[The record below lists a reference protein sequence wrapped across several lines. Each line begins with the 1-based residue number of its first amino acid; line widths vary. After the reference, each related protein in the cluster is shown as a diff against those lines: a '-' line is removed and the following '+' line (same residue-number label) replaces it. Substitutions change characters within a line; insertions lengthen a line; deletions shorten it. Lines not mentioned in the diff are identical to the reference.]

1 MATRKI
7 IVKTGKSRR
16 KGTVSRS
23 AIRKAVQAVFG
34 NSGTAESTQAA
45 KITGVKKAKSGILQ
59 AQ

>member
-7 IVKTGKSRR
+7 IVKTDKSRG
-16 KGTVSRS
+16 KGTISRS

-34 NSGTAESTQAA
+34 NSRTAESPQAA
-45 KITGVKKAKSGILQ
+45 KIVGTKKAKSGILQ

>member
-7 IVKTGKSRR
+7 IVKTDKSRR

-34 NSGTAESTQAA
+34 NSGTAESTQSTNIAGA
-45 KITGVKKAKSGILQ
+45 KKAKSGLLQ
-59 AQ
+59 VQ